1 VDVENLD
8 LHGVAGFGA
17 LDGDWTG
24 EWVET
29 VPVEG
34 VEDLRG

>member
-17 LDGDWTG
+17 LYPYGTG
-24 EWVET
+24 ERVET